1 MYLKTE
7 SSYISGLLNMASS
20 CSKTIGLSYA
30 DAECFNKDKYKND
43 FSKLHKIKEID
54 LSLEK
59 LNITFK
65 ELLTNIFGDEK
76 EIIEGLSHWINL
88 IAGTPNKVSMIND
101 KTIIEKIS
109 NIPFYFLED
118 VFFIECENMVICILI
133 GNDE

>member
-30 DAECFNKDKYKND
+30 DAECFNKDKYKQD

-65 ELLTNIFGDEK
+65 ELLKKPPARAT
-76 EIIEGLSHWINL
+76 
-88 IAGTPNKVSMIND
+88 
-101 KTIIEKIS
+101 KTITKKLCMKATVPQVS
-109 NIPFYFLED
+109 P
-118 VFFIECENMVICILI
+118 
-133 GNDE
+133 